1 RSEKKVNIPP
11 KEYAV
16 LVILLE
22 AAGEIVSKNTLLD
35 QVWGDAEV
43 NEESLTRCIYALRRR
58 VRRRYAKVISRNI
71 DTPPDNNALVK
82 FAWVGQ
88 KVCGA
93 GLRLPEFHSG
103 MYLYGPT
110 SQLKLIGSSTFST
123 SVTVE
128 RFS

>member
-1 RSEKKVNIPP
+1 MIGGDT
-11 KEYAV
+11 
-16 LVILLE
+16 
-22 AAGEIVSKNTLLD
+22 AAKTDGEIVRHPVFYLHSPLISCRAGLRFFGPRPDLL
-35 QVWGDAEV
+35 
-43 NEESLTRCIYALRRR
+43 R